1 MAGRPPPRLTDARS
15 GRACGSLPLARYI
28 DEFVT
33 FLSSEVN
40 PQELTAAPKFFEVLS
55 RCLPKKALLVKLAVA
70 IDHYDR
76 ASAEKGSGRSRIC
89 APFTLT
95 RNWRNKRRAK
105 MASWSCRRPGPG
117 PRPGPTGRLQADR
130 ECIYIPPVGYRLT
143 NGVFMPN
150 HGPA

>member
-1 MAGRPPPRLTDARS
+1 MAGRPPPPPDRRTVGA
-15 GRACGSLPLARYI
+15 SLWPPLARYI

-76 ASAEKGSGRSRIC
+76 ASAEKRIRPQPDLC
-89 APFTLT
+89 AFYTHAELEKQKA
-95 RNWRNKRRAK
+95 RE
-105 MASWSCRRPGPG
+105 ASILE
-117 PRPGPTGRLQADR
+117 LQAARPRSPARPDR
-130 ECIYIPPVGYRLT
+130 SASG
-143 NGVFMPN
+143 
-150 HGPA
+150 